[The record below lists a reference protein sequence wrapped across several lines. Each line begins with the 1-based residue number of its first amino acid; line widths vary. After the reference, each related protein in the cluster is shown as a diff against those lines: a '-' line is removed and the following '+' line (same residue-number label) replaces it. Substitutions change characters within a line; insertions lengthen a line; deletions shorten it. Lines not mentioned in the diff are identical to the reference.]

1 MTSRL
6 GLGGAYGATLDRIKG
21 QSGEKARVSM
31 GVLMWIS
38 HSAQPLNPDQLCH
51 ALVAVFPSVPSTLYA
66 PPGLQSRASRASI
79 SSCRARASVLW
90 ERLSSK
96 RVTVG
101 PYSPRCI
108 GNSRIVPAVL
118 TRHLQS
124 SPITCRARQSPTG
137 PGRHPELPGKLML
150 GWNNPLPIGQSSA
163 ALCGALGGT
172 SAWLRRG
179 HSSLRT
185 DGRAT
190 SIYRTTVSPELRTS
204 MLATT
209 RILVSKLATARVFC
223 SLPHKLFVPYNLASI
238 FCSLEL
244 TFFGHPRPHRH
255 ACLYLPK
262 CPPSRPP

>member
-31 GVLMWIS
+31 AVLMWIS

-51 ALVAVFPSVPSTLYA
+51 ALVAVFPSVPSALYA

-90 ERLSSK
+90 QRLSSK

-101 PYSPRCI
+101 PYSPRRI

-137 PGRHPELPGKLML
+137 PGCHPELPGKLRHL
-150 GWNNPLPIGQSSA
+150 RHLQSPPVRPGLSSGRTPRYPSVP
-163 ALCGALGGT
+163 GALSGT
-172 SAWLRRG
+172 AVRPVRTQR
-179 HSSLRT
+179 RT
-185 DGRAT
+185 DWTLGN
-190 SIYRTTVSPELRTS
+190 TT
-204 MLATT
+204 
-209 RILVSKLATARVFC
+209 
-223 SLPHKLFVPYNLASI
+223 
-238 FCSLEL
+238 
-244 TFFGHPRPHRH
+244 
-255 ACLYLPK
+255 
-262 CPPSRPP
+262 